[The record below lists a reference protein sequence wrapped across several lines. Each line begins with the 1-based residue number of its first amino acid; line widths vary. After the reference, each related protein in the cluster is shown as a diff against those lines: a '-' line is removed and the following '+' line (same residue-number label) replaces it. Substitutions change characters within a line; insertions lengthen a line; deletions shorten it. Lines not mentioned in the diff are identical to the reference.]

1 MTFSLIARCPDTGMF
16 GVAAATALPA
26 VGKLLTHAMGGVG
39 AVATQAQLNPYL
51 GIDGL
56 NLLKHGRLANEVL
69 DILSGQDPRA
79 GARQFAVIDRDG
91 NTAAWTGKQCPDW
104 AGARS
109 RPGLSVQGNRLA
121 GEHVVDAIVDAFDAS
136 SGKTLDER
144 LMEALEAGD
153 RAGGDTKGERSATIY
168 IADKEDYP
176 LWDIRVDANPNP
188 FAELRRL
195 HDIFARDLIPEI
207 RKMPT
212 RANPAGDE
220 EEHLA

>member
-1 MTFSLIARCPDTGMF
+1 MF

-39 AVATQAQLNPYL
+39 AVATQAKLNPYL

-56 NLLKHGRLANEVL
+56 TLLQHGRSAQQVL
-69 DILSGQDPRA
+69 DILSRQDPRA
-79 GARQFAVIDRDG
+79 PERQFAVIDGDG
-91 NTAAWTGKQCPDW
+91 NTAAWTGEECIAW
-104 AGARS
+104 AGSRT
-109 RPGLSVQGNRLA
+109 RPGLSAQGNRLA
-121 GEHVVDAIVDAFDAS
+121 GPQVLDAIVEAFEAS

-168 IADKEDYP
+168 ISDKEEYP
-176 LWDIRVDANPNP
+176 LWDIRVDANPDP

-195 HDIFARDLIPEI
+195 HDIFSRELIPEI
-207 RKMPT
+207 RRMPT
-212 RANPAGDE
+212 RANPAGEE
-220 EEHLA
+220 EEHQA